1 VARLILL
8 NGPPGSG
15 KSTLAGLYVEDHV
28 LALNLDIDRVR
39 DLLGRWRE
47 QPMQA
52 GLLTR
57 AMCLAMAHTHLGA
70 GHDVVIPQYVAEVA
84 FLQKVEQV
92 ATDAG
97 AAFHEIA
104 LLDSRDNALRRFL
117 TRAARTGLP
126 AHTDA
131 HDQLQRAG
139 GPPVLERMYDRLLE
153 ILADRPKVHVIRT
166 EQGRPDDAYQALLRH
181 VRSPRR

>member
-28 LALNLDIDRVR
+28 VALNLDIDRVR

-131 HDQLQRAG
+131 HDQLQDRWTT
-139 GPPVLERMYDRLLE
+139 GPG
-153 ILADRPKVHVIRT
+153 T
-166 EQGRPDDAYQALLRH
+166 H
-181 VRSPRR
+181 VRPPAGDPRRPAPGPGHLHRRGTTRGRLPGATAART